1 MVYALICDLPS
12 KWEKKIVGA
21 MNVTL
26 LPGGVCAEISGVNLC
41 RPLIDNVFSK
51 IYKAWLGTGALL
63 IRGQCLT
70 DKQLLT
76 FAKQFGDLEF
86 PPSKLLSLMNSDSSS
101 DKIPSHINVISNVVE
116 DGRPIGQLGAGEASW
131 HTDSAFVEEPPAA
144 SILYAIEIP
153 SKGGNTTLA
162 NMTKAWDSLDPV
174 LRAAIRGK
182 KAKHDYTYTSVGE
195 RRKDFPEVLDPR
207 EAPGPA
213 HPIVRTH
220 PDTGRESLYLGRR
233 LNCYILGLSL
243 NESEK
248 LLDQLW
254 KHAVKPEFTYEHVW
268 QVGDVLMWDNRCTM
282 HRREAFDKSERR
294 IMHRAQVKGERPYL
308 EVE

>member
-1 MVYALICDLPS
+1 
-12 KWEKKIVGA
+12 
-21 MNVTL
+21 MNITL
-26 LPGGVCAEISGVNLC
+26 LPGGVCAEINGVNL
-41 RPLIDNVFSK
+41 RSPSIDKVFSR
-51 IYKAWLGTGALL
+51 INEVWLATGALL
-63 IRGQCLT
+63 IRGQSLT
-70 DKQLLT
+70 DKQLLA
-76 FAKQFGDLEF
+76 FAKKFGDLEF
-86 PPSKLLSLMNSDSSS
+86 PPSKLLSLRKPVGSSN
-101 DKIPSHINVISNVVE
+101 KISSHINVISNVVE
-116 DGRPIGQLGAGEASW
+116 NGQPIGQLGAGGASW

-153 SKGGNTTLA
+153 SKGGNTSLA

-174 LRAAIRGK
+174 LRIAIRGK

-248 LLDQLW
+248 ILDQLW

-282 HRREAFDKSERR
+282 HRRQAFDKSERR
-294 IMHRAQVKGERPYL
+294 IMHRAQVKGGRPYF
-308 EVE
+308 ESDKAST

>member
-1 MVYALICDLPS
+1 
-12 KWEKKIVGA
+12 

-26 LPGGVCAEISGVNLC
+26 LPGGVCAEINGVNLSD
-41 RPLIDNVFSK
+41 PFVDKVFSR
-51 IYKAWLGTGALL
+51 INEVWLATGALL
-63 IRGQCLT
+63 FRGQSLT
-70 DKQLLT
+70 DKQLLA
-76 FAKQFGDLEF
+76 FAKKFGDLEF
-86 PPSKLLSLMNSDSSS
+86 PPSKLLSLRKSVGSSNEIS
-101 DKIPSHINVISNVVE
+101 SHINVISNVVE
-116 DGRPIGQLGAGEASW
+116 NGQPIGQLGAGEAYW

-144 SILYAIEIP
+144 SVLYALEIP
-153 SKGGNTTLA
+153 SKGGNTSVA
-162 NMTKAWDSLDPV
+162 NMTKAWDSLDPI

-182 KAKHDYTYTSVGE
+182 RAKHDYTYTSVGE

-207 EAPGPA
+207 EAPGPT

-294 IMHRAQVKGERPYL
+294 IMHRAQIKGERPYF
-308 EVE
+308 VVDKTST

>member
-1 MVYALICDLPS
+1 
-12 KWEKKIVGA
+12 

-26 LPGGVCAEISGVNLC
+26 LPGGVCAEINGVDLSG
-41 RPLIDNVFSK
+41 PFADKVFSR
-51 IYKAWLGTGALL
+51 INEVWLATGALL
-63 IRGQCLT
+63 IRGQSLT
-70 DKQLLT
+70 DKQLLA
-76 FAKQFGDLEF
+76 FAKKFGDLEF
-86 PPSKLLSLMNSDSSS
+86 PPSKLLSLRKSVGSSN
-101 DKIPSHINVISNVVE
+101 KISSYINVISNVVE
-116 DGRPIGQLGAGEASW
+116 NGQPIGQLGAGEASW

-144 SILYAIEIP
+144 SVLYAIEIP
-153 SKGGNTTLA
+153 SNGGNTSVA

-207 EAPGPA
+207 EAPGPT

-248 LLDQLW
+248 ILDQLW

-294 IMHRAQVKGERPYL
+294 IMHRAQVKGGRPYF
-308 EVE
+308 EVDKTST

>member
-1 MVYALICDLPS
+1 
-12 KWEKKIVGA
+12 
-21 MNVTL
+21 MNVTF
-26 LPGGVCAEISGVNLC
+26 LPGGVCAEINGVNLSG
-41 RPLIDNVFSK
+41 PFVDKVFTR
-51 IYKAWLGTGALL
+51 INEVWLATGALL
-63 IRGQCLT
+63 FRGQSLT
-70 DKQLLT
+70 DKQLLA
-76 FAKQFGDLEF
+76 FAKKFGDLEF
-86 PPSKLLSLMNSDSSS
+86 PPSKLLSLRKSVGSSNEIS
-101 DKIPSHINVISNVVE
+101 SHINVISNVVE
-116 DGRPIGQLGAGEASW
+116 NGQPIGQLGAGEAYW

-144 SILYAIEIP
+144 SVLYAIEIP
-153 SKGGNTTLA
+153 SKGGNTSVA
-162 NMTKAWDSLDPV
+162 NMTKAWDSLDPI

-207 EAPGPA
+207 EAPGPT

-294 IMHRAQVKGERPYL
+294 IMHRAQIKGERPYF
-308 EVE
+308 VVDKTST

>member
-1 MVYALICDLPS
+1 
-12 KWEKKIVGA
+12 

-26 LPGGVCAEISGVNLC
+26 LPGGVCAEINGVDLSG
-41 RPLIDNVFSK
+41 PFADEVFSR
-51 IYKAWLGTGALL
+51 INEVWLATGALL
-63 IRGQCLT
+63 IRGQSLT
-70 DKQLLT
+70 DKQLLA
-76 FAKQFGDLEF
+76 FAKKFGDLEF
-86 PPSKLLSLMNSDSSS
+86 PPSKLLSLRKSAGSSN
-101 DKIPSHINVISNVVE
+101 KISSHINVISNVVE
-116 DGRPIGQLGAGEASW
+116 NGQPIGQLGAGEASW

-153 SKGGNTTLA
+153 SQGGNTSLA
-162 NMTKAWDSLDPV
+162 NMTKAWDTLDPV

-220 PDTGRESLYLGRR
+220 PDTGQESLYLGRR

-243 NESEK
+243 HESEK

-254 KHAVKPEFTYEHVW
+254 EHAVKPEFTYEHVW

-294 IMHRAQVKGERPYL
+294 IMHRAQVKGERPYF
-308 EVE
+308 ESDKASI

>member
-1 MVYALICDLPS
+1 M
-12 KWEKKIVGA
+12 
-21 MNVTL
+21 
-26 LPGGVCAEISGVNLC
+26 
-41 RPLIDNVFSK
+41 
-51 IYKAWLGTGALL
+51 WLATGALL
-63 IRGQCLT
+63 IRGQSLT
-70 DKQLLT
+70 DKQLLA
-76 FAKQFGDLEF
+76 FAKKFGDLEF
-86 PPSKLLSLMNSDSSS
+86 PPSKLLSLRNSVGSSN
-101 DKIPSHINVISNVVE
+101 KISSFINVISNVVE
-116 DGRPIGQLGAGEASW
+116 NGQPIGQLGAGEASW

-144 SILYAIEIP
+144 SILYSIEIP
-153 SKGGNTTLA
+153 SKGGNTSLA

-254 KHAVKPEFTYEHVW
+254 QHAVKPEFTYEHVW

-294 IMHRAQVKGERPYL
+294 IMHRAQVKGGRPYF
-308 EVE
+308 ESDKAST

>member
-1 MVYALICDLPS
+1 
-12 KWEKKIVGA
+12 

-26 LPGGVCAEISGVNLC
+26 LPGGVCAEINGVDLSG
-41 RPLIDNVFSK
+41 PFADEVFSR
-51 IYKAWLGTGALL
+51 INEVWLATGALL
-63 IRGQCLT
+63 IRGQSLT
-70 DKQLLT
+70 DKQLLA
-76 FAKQFGDLEF
+76 FAKKFGDLEF
-86 PPSKLLSLMNSDSSS
+86 PPSKLLSLRKSVGSSN
-101 DKIPSHINVISNVVE
+101 KISSYINVISNVVE
-116 DGRPIGQLGAGEASW
+116 NGQPIGQLGAGEASW

-144 SILYAIEIP
+144 SVLYAIEIP
-153 SKGGNTTLA
+153 SNGGNTSVA

-207 EAPGPA
+207 EAPGPT

-248 LLDQLW
+248 ILDQLW

-294 IMHRAQVKGERPYL
+294 IMHRAQVKGGRPYF
-308 EVE
+308 EVDKTST

>member
-1 MVYALICDLPS
+1 
-12 KWEKKIVGA
+12 

-26 LPGGVCAEISGVNLC
+26 LPGGVCAEINGVNLSS
-41 RPLIDNVFSK
+41 PLIDKVFSR
-51 IYKAWLGTGALL
+51 INEVWLATGALL
-63 IRGQCLT
+63 IRGQSLT
-70 DKQLLT
+70 DKQLLA
-76 FAKQFGDLEF
+76 FAKKFGDLEF
-86 PPSKLLSLMNSDSSS
+86 PPSKLLSLRNSVGSSN
-101 DKIPSHINVISNVVE
+101 KISSFINVISNVVE
-116 DGRPIGQLGAGEASW
+116 NGQPIGQLGAGEASW

-144 SILYAIEIP
+144 SILYSIEIP
-153 SKGGNTTLA
+153 SKGGNTSLA

-195 RRKDFPEVLDPR
+195 RRKDFPEVFDPR

-254 KHAVKPEFTYEHVW
+254 QHAVKPEFTYEHVW

-294 IMHRAQVKGERPYL
+294 IMHRAQVKGGRPYF
-308 EVE
+308 ESDKAST

>member
-1 MVYALICDLPS
+1 
-12 KWEKKIVGA
+12 

-26 LPGGVCAEISGVNLC
+26 LPGGVCAEINGVDLSG
-41 RPLIDNVFSK
+41 PFADEVFSR
-51 IYKAWLGTGALL
+51 INEVWLATGALL
-63 IRGQCLT
+63 IRGQSLT
-70 DKQLLT
+70 DEQLLA
-76 FAKQFGDLEF
+76 FAKKFGDLEF
-86 PPSKLLSLMNSDSSS
+86 PPSKLLSLRKSVGSSN
-101 DKIPSHINVISNVVE
+101 KISSHINVISNVVE
-116 DGRPIGQLGAGEASW
+116 NGQPIGQLGAGEASW

-144 SILYAIEIP
+144 SVLYAIEIP
-153 SKGGNTTLA
+153 SKGGNTSVA

-174 LRAAIRGK
+174 LRDAIRGK
-182 KAKHDYTYTSVGE
+182 NAKHDYTYTSVGE

-207 EAPGPA
+207 EAPGPT

-233 LNCYILGLSL
+233 LNCYIMGLSL

-248 LLDQLW
+248 ILDRLW

-294 IMHRAQVKGERPYL
+294 IMHRAQVKGGRPYF
-308 EVE
+308 EVDKTST

>member
-1 MVYALICDLPS
+1 
-12 KWEKKIVGA
+12 

-26 LPGGVCAEISGVNLC
+26 LPSGVCAEINGVNLSG
-41 RPLIDNVFSK
+41 PFVDKVFTR
-51 IYKAWLGTGALL
+51 INEVWLATGALL
-63 IRGQCLT
+63 FRGQSLT
-70 DKQLLT
+70 DKQLLA
-76 FAKQFGDLEF
+76 FAKKFGDLEF
-86 PPSKLLSLMNSDSSS
+86 PPSKLLSLRKSVGSSNEIS
-101 DKIPSHINVISNVVE
+101 SHINVISNVVE
-116 DGRPIGQLGAGEASW
+116 NGQPIGQLGAGEAYW

-144 SILYAIEIP
+144 SVLYAIEIP
-153 SKGGNTTLA
+153 SKGGNTSVA
-162 NMTKAWDSLDPV
+162 NMTKAWDSLDPI

-207 EAPGPA
+207 EAPGPT

-294 IMHRAQVKGERPYL
+294 IMHRAQVKGERPYF
-308 EVE
+308 EVDKTST